1 MVPPNGAFRA
11 RIARKASQGLKTVAE
26 IAGDN
31 EIHVSQVSAWKE
43 ELEANM
49 ALLFERTNAVD
60 DARDS
65 LERKCAILERKV
77 GQLVIEKEYLEKS
90 ASSWGSIN
98 EPYRQKQFPIS
109 RQAMRTALA
118 EAAKSGW
125 RDAIGET
132 RKRTIKGAHGAKSA
146 GIGHNIHRLVCGQQL
161 AL

>member
-31 EIHVSQVSAWKE
+31 KIHVSQVSAWKE

-65 LERKCAILERKV
+65 LEKKCAILERKV

-90 ASSWGSIN
+90 ASSWGSI
-98 EPYRQKQFPIS
+98 ETAFRALSQQPMPKTRRLWRCWVAFMCVS
-109 RQAMRTALA
+109 RRLA
-118 EAAKSGW
+118 PAVERG
-125 RDAIGET
+125 
-132 RKRTIKGAHGAKSA
+132 SA
-146 GIGHNIHRLVCGQQL
+146 PRSRL
-161 AL
+161 

>member
-1 MVPPNGAFRA
+1 MPPNGAFRA

-65 LERKCAILERKV
+65 LEKKCAILERKV
-77 GQLVIEKEYLEKS
+77 GQLVIDKEYLEKS
-90 ASSWGSIN
+90 ASSWGSID
-98 EPYRQKQFPIS
+98 EKEDDRQRPS
-109 RQAMRTALA
+109 
-118 EAAKSGW
+118 
-125 RDAIGET
+125 
-132 RKRTIKGAHGAKSA
+132 SA
-146 GIGHNIHRLVCGQQL
+146 VYS
-161 AL
+161 

>member
-1 MVPPNGAFRA
+1 MRRPRRNHSSAFKA
-11 RIARKASQGLKTVAE
+11 RIAREAIQGLKTVAE

-31 EIHVSQVSAWKE
+31 EIHVSQVSAWKKE
-43 ELEANM
+43 FEANM

-109 RQAMRTALA
+109 ST
-118 EAAKSGW
+118 SG
-125 RDAIGET
+125 DIYSLLGGD
-132 RKRTIKGAHGAKSA
+132 RTIERSMGCRKPARG
-146 GIGHNIHRLVCGQQL
+146 RRCVPR
-161 AL
+161 

>member
-1 MVPPNGAFRA
+1 MPPNGAFRA

-31 EIHVSQVSAWKE
+31 EIHVSQVSAWKK

-65 LERKCAILERKV
+65 LEKKCAILERKV

-90 ASSWGSIN
+90 ASSWGSMK
-98 EPYRQKQFPIS
+98 PP
-109 RQAMRTALA
+109 
-118 EAAKSGW
+118 SGP
-125 RDAIGET
+125 
-132 RKRTIKGAHGAKSA
+132 
-146 GIGHNIHRLVCGQQL
+146 
-161 AL
+161 